1 MFKRI
6 LCRSDSHPETSMDRH
21 TGSRRPA
28 RKLPWLVLTAALPAG
43 VFLSG
48 KLSGDELKP
57 IPQLQTK
64 PTFKQSDEK
73 VEPIRATVPDTG
85 VTLLSHQEGLPSRI
99 EHASSQRSADR
110 QKLQQLQ
117 QVQPL
122 QRRRQSADTAKP
134 LPRLDNLIS
143 TTRQKANVEDLVQD
157 VTDRDQFLNEL
168 RHSMNPV
175 QNLPLPESVVVPE
188 PSIDE
193 PAELR
198 FEAKPVDVPPATE
211 FVEKPAPKPE
221 PIPERK
227 IIEVIRVQ
235 SEPNWVV
242 MDAKPKFNQ
251 PALGQEEVA
260 RLIARARMEL
270 AAGDLE
276 MAHVFAEAAAEVNIP
291 LAVFEKRPELIL
303 SEIEYVTARQRAV
316 VRVDYDAFAEGGAPN
331 PNSPTQ
337 RLKKDPRGF
346 RALGKT
352 ALNARPKT
360 VDPDGGAQQL
370 PEPDTQR
377 QLALLPDIVQQPG
390 FGRGWNPVAY
400 AWDAP
405 ALYHSPLYFEEV
417 EPERYGNEYCGLQ
430 PVVSGVHFF
439 LTPFV
444 LPYQM
449 GIEENGPFSCHY
461 DLGYNR
467 PGECVPFSIHALP
480 FSWTGALAEGAVATG
495 LAFLIP

>member
-6 LCRSDSHPETSMDRH
+6 LCRSASRPETSMDRH
-21 TGSRRPA
+21 PGSGRSA
-28 RKLPWLVLTAALPAG
+28 RKLPWLVLAAALPAG
-43 VFLSG
+43 VFLNG
-48 KLSGDELKP
+48 QLSGDELKP
-57 IPQLQTK
+57 IPQLQAK
-64 PTFKQSDEK
+64 PTFKPSDEK

-85 VTLLSHQEGLPSRI
+85 VTLLSHQEELPSRI
-99 EHASSQRSADR
+99 EHASAQRPAER
-110 QKLQQLQ
+110 QKVQL
-117 QVQPL
+117 L
-122 QRRRQSADTAKP
+122 QRRRQSRDRDTATP
-134 LPRLDNLIS
+134 LPRLDSLIS

-168 RHSMNPV
+168 RHSVNPV
-175 QNLPLPESVVVPE
+175 QHLPLPESVVVPV
-188 PSIDE
+188 PSIEE

-198 FEAKPVDVPPATE
+198 VEAKPVDVPPAME
-211 FVEKPAPKPE
+211 FVEKLAPRPE

-242 MDAKPKFNQ
+242 MNAKPKFNQ
-251 PALGQEEVA
+251 PALGLEEVG
-260 RLIARARMEL
+260 RLITRARMEL

-276 MAHVFAEAAAEVNIP
+276 MAHLFAEAAAEVNIP

-303 SEIEYVTARQRAV
+303 SEIEYVTARQQAV
-316 VRVDYDAFAEGGAPN
+316 VRVDYDAFAEGGAPS

-370 PEPDTQR
+370 PEPETQR

-390 FGRGWNPVAY
+390 FGRGWNPVSY
-400 AWDAP
+400 AWEAP

-430 PVVSGVHFF
+430 PVVSGVRFF

-461 DLGYNR
+461 DLGHNR